1 MDNFHYEITHKGKNE
16 VVEVVKKLR
25 TGFVDQSFHDG
36 CVAEE
41 LVRKILLHIERHRT
55 GTESRHIATCEQSE
69 MMHFFY
75 HNSFFYCFCKAKMN
89 HTFSFASYLLSVNC
103 PPSDM

>member
-1 MDNFHYEITHKGKNE
+1 MASHKYEITHKGKNE

-36 CVAEE
+36 FVAEE

-55 GTESRHIATCEQSE
+55 GTESRHNATSEQSE
-69 MMHFFY
+69 MLRYFT
-75 HNSFFYCFCKAKMN
+75 K
-89 HTFSFASYLLSVNC
+89 TQLLTVFAEQK
-103 PPSDM
+103 

>member
-1 MDNFHYEITHKGKNE
+1 MDGFNYEITHKGKNE

-36 CVAEE
+36 FVAEE

-69 MMHFFY
+69 KVRFFY
-75 HNSFFYCFCKAKMN
+75 QDSTFDCFCRAKMN

-103 PPSDM
+103 L

>member
-1 MDNFHYEITHKGKNE
+1 MDGFHYEITHKGKNE

-36 CVAEE
+36 FVAEE
-41 LVRKILLHIERHRT
+41 LVRKILLYIECHRT

-69 MMHFFY
+69 KVHF
-75 HNSFFYCFCKAKMN
+75 
-89 HTFSFASYLLSVNC
+89 
-103 PPSDM
+103 

>member
-1 MDNFHYEITHKGKNE
+1 MNGFPYEITHKGKNE

-36 CVAEE
+36 FVAEE

-55 GTESRHIATCEQSE
+55 GTEPRHIATCEQSE
-69 MMHFFY
+69 MLRFF
-75 HNSFFYCFCKAKMN
+75 FTK
-89 HTFSFASYLLSVNC
+89 TQLLTVFAEQK
-103 PPSDM
+103 

>member
-1 MDNFHYEITHKGKNE
+1 MDGFLYEITHKCKNE

-36 CVAEE
+36 FVAEE

-55 GTESRHIATCEQSE
+55 GTESRHNATCEQSE
-69 MMHFFY
+69 MLRYF
-75 HNSFFYCFCKAKMN
+75 
-89 HTFSFASYLLSVNC
+89 TETQLLIVFAEQK
-103 PPSDM
+103 

>member
-1 MDNFHYEITHKGKNE
+1 MDGFHYEITHKGKNE

-36 CVAEE
+36 FVAEE

-55 GTESRHIATCEQSE
+55 GTEPRHIATCEQSE
-69 MMHFFY
+69 MLRYFYLNFCLLLQSKNESHFFV
-75 HNSFFYCFCKAKMN
+75 CQ
-89 HTFSFASYLLSVNC
+89 L
-103 PPSDM
+103 PPECELPSE

>member
-1 MDNFHYEITHKGKNE
+1 MDGFHYEITHKGKNE

-36 CVAEE
+36 FVAEE

-55 GTESRHIATCEQSE
+55 GTESRHIGTCEQSE
-69 MMHFFY
+69 KVHD
-75 HNSFFYCFCKAKMN
+75 CFTKTQLLIVFAKQK
-89 HTFSFASYLLSVNC
+89 
-103 PPSDM
+103 

>member
-1 MDNFHYEITHKGKNE
+1 MDDLHYENTHKGKNE

-25 TGFVDQSFHDG
+25 TGLIDQSFHDG

-55 GTESRHIATCEQSE
+55 GTEPRHIATCEHSE
-69 MMHFFY
+69 MMRFF
-75 HNSFFYCFCKAKMN
+75 FTK
-89 HTFSFASYLLSVNC
+89 TQLLTVFAEQK
-103 PPSDM
+103 

>member
-1 MDNFHYEITHKGKNE
+1 MDGFPYEITHKGKNE

-25 TGFVDQSFHDG
+25 TGLIDQSFHDR

-69 MMHFFY
+69 MLRYFT
-75 HNSFFYCFCKAKMN
+75 K
-89 HTFSFASYLLSVNC
+89 TQLLTVFAEQK
-103 PPSDM
+103 

>member
-1 MDNFHYEITHKGKNE
+1 MTIEKNHRPGCMASLKKNTHKGKNE

-55 GTESRHIATCEQSE
+55 GTESRHIAACEQSE
-69 MMHFFY
+69 MLRFFLPRL
-75 HNSFFYCFCKAKMN
+75 NF
-89 HTFSFASYLLSVNC
+89 
-103 PPSDM
+103 

>member
-1 MDNFHYEITHKGKNE
+1 MNGFPYEITHKGKNE

-55 GTESRHIATCEQSE
+55 GTEPRHIVTCGQSE
-69 MMHFFY
+69 MFY
-75 HNSFFYCFCKAKMN
+75 QDSTFDCFCKAKMN
-89 HTFSFASYLLSVNC
+89 HTFSFASHLLSVNC